1 MPRQPN
7 LANDAWEA
15 LLTAHAVLMKQF
27 AAEDIWDDV
36 SMREY
41 DVLYTLSRC
50 REPINLTELNR
61 HVLLSQPALSRL
73 VDRLAERGLVERC
86 ADPADGR
93 GVRLSLTD
101 AGRIVQ
107 RRIGRRQRPRRGLRH
122 DRRADPRRTGAAGD
136 HLQET
141 SRRTHGRHRH
151 KRGPDPVNAPTSAE
165 QFRAERFRLVVVSA
179 GTSSPS
185 STRLL
190 ADRTAERAA
199 ALAAGHGHTVTVSVV
214 DLREIAAE

>member
-1 MPRQPN
+1 MPGPASTARGQ

-41 DVLYTLSRC
+41 DVLYTLSKGPGPLR
-50 REPINLTELNR
+50 LGDLNR

-101 AGRIVQ
+101 AGRVVQ
-107 RRIGRRQRPRRGLRH
+107 RRIGRQHARGVA
-122 DRRADPRRTGAAGD
+122 RAMTAGLTAAE
-136 HLQET
+136 LAQLET
-141 SRRTHGRHRH
+141 ICR
-151 KRGPDPVNAPTSAE
+151 K
-165 QFRAERFRLVVVSA
+165 L
-179 GTSSPS
+179 
-185 STRLL
+185 
-190 ADRTAERAA
+190 AA
-199 ALAAGHGHTVTVSVV
+199 APMAATDTSEVLTT
-214 DLREIAAE
+214 